1 MKTNLLVCFLFC
13 SLLSYSQTERS
24 LFKSLIKKVD
34 SLNTVALTHYND
46 DDITQSFNLF
56 NQAVKLSDSISDEYG
71 NSVANFTLGKIYDF
85 MHEPKKA
92 RESFL
97 KVIKTSKTEGYNYL
111 LASSYLNLGKM
122 YMDKEPPT
130 DAIKYFEEALTYAN
144 QDDVRD
150 QFNNDQREP
159 LLFKIR
165 IELCQL
171 YLDMN
176 NTSQAF
182 RYLSRAEENLSQIS
196 NQGLYKAQWKF
207 VQGKYFVNK
216 GYFSTASIK
225 FQDAAKLLEHQNTID
240 VKDKFELLSAI
251 YKNLSSTY
259 KSLDKD
265 SQAYSSLLMHNTYKD
280 ELFTEEQIKQNLVIQ
295 SKFSI
300 ENYKNAAQLA
310 NVERLRQAE
319 ASNRIENVNYIISI
333 IIILLFISLVTIYK
347 SYSSKNKLSNILKMR
362 NEQLEIA
369 KDIAE
374 KSSEL
379 KSNFISNVTHELRTP
394 LYGVVGLTS
403 LLLKNNDLSEKD
415 SKFLKS
421 LKYSGD
427 YLLNLVNDI
436 LQIGKIESQKIE
448 LKNVSV
454 NIRVLLENLVNSFD
468 YRLEETNN
476 QIQLAV
482 DKNVPQFIK
491 CDNVRLS
498 QVLINLIGNSI
509 KFTEG
514 GKIDIRIKLLNII
527 DDNVSLRFEVEDNGP
542 GIPKEKQKMIFE
554 NFSQLDENS
563 NTNYQGTGLGLP
575 ITKNLVELFGSN
587 LEIESEIDLG
597 SIFSFDLTFDI
608 DRSAKAEIIKT
619 TKVKGDAISL
629 TKKYKVLVAEDN
641 KINQIV
647 TQNLLQRENYEC
659 VIAKNGEEALEAHK
673 DVNFD
678 LILMDINMP
687 IMDGNQATKAI
698 RAYDTHTPI
707 IALTAA
713 DIEQVRE
720 DYKEIGYDDIIT
732 KPFDNYEFFQTI
744 SQHIQ
749 RTKTMEETPS
759 FRLTKVS

>member
-1 MKTNLLVCFLFC
+1 MKTYLQICFLFC
-13 SLLSYSQTERS
+13 SLLSFSQTERAI
-24 LFKSLIKKVD
+24 IKKID
-34 SLNTVALTHYND
+34 SINTVALSHYND
-46 DDITQSFNLF
+46 NDIAQSFNLF
-56 NQAVKLSDSISDEYG
+56 NQAIKLSDSISDDYG
-71 NSVANFTLGKIYDF
+71 NSVANFTLGRIYNF
-85 MHEPKKA
+85 MHDPEKA
-92 RESFL
+92 EQSFL
-97 KVIKTSKTEGYNYL
+97 KVISVSKKTGDNYL
-111 LASSYLNLGKM
+111 MASSYLNLGKIL
-122 YMDKEPPT
+122 MDKEPPT
-130 DAIKYFEEALTYAN
+130 DAIPYFENALLYAN
-144 QDDVRD
+144 KGNLHD
-150 QFNNDQREP
+150 QFNNDKTEST
-159 LLFKIR
+159 LFEIR
-165 IELCQL
+165 ISLCQL
-171 YLDMN
+171 YLEIN

-182 RYLSRAEENLSQIS
+182 RYLSRAEENLNNIVD
-196 NQGLYKAQWKF
+196 QGYYTAKWKS
-207 VQGKYFVNK
+207 VQGKYFVTK
-216 GYFSTASIK
+216 AYYSIASIK
-225 FQDAAKLLEHQNTID
+225 FVEAAKLLENRNSID
-240 VKDKFELLSAI
+240 IKDKNLLLTEI
-251 YKNLSSTY
+251 YKDLSTTY
-259 KSLDKD
+259 KLLDKD
-265 SQAYSSLLMHNTYKD
+265 SEAYSSLLMHNNYKD
-280 ELFTEEQIKQNLVIQ
+280 EFFSEEKLKQNLIIQ

-310 NVERLRQAE
+310 NIDRLRQVE

-333 IIILLFISLVTIYK
+333 VLILLFISLVTTYMSYNSK
-347 SYSSKNKLSNILKMR
+347 SKLSNILKVR
-362 NEQLEIA
+362 NGQLEIA
-369 KDIAE
+369 KNNAE
-374 KSSEL
+374 KASEL

-476 QIQLAV
+476 QIQIAV
-482 DKNVPQFIK
+482 DKNVPEFIK

-514 GKIDIRIKLLNII
+514 GKIDVRVKLVNLI
-527 DDNVSLRFEVEDNGP
+527 DDKVSLRFEIEDNGP

-575 ITKNLVELFGSN
+575 ITKNLVELFGSK

-597 SIFSFDLTFDI
+597 STFSFDLTFDI

-629 TKKYKVLVAEDN
+629 TKKYKILVAEDN

-659 VIAKNGEEALEAHK
+659 VIAKNGQDALEAHK
-673 DVNFD
+673 DVSFD

-687 IMDGNQATKAI
+687 IMNGNEATKAI
-698 RAYDTHTPI
+698 RGFDNHTPI

-713 DIEQVRE
+713 DIEQVKE
-720 DYKEIGYDDIIT
+720 DYKDIGYDDIIT

-744 SQHIQ
+744 SQHIE
-749 RTKTMEETPS
+749 RTKSIKETPD
-759 FRLTKVS
+759 FKLVMVS

>member
-1 MKTNLLVCFLFC
+1 MKTYLQICFLFC
-13 SLLSYSQTERS
+13 SLLSFSQTERAI
-24 LFKSLIKKVD
+24 IKKID
-34 SLNTVALTHYND
+34 SINTVALSHYND
-46 DDITQSFNLF
+46 NDIAQSFNLF
-56 NQAVKLSDSISDEYG
+56 NQAIKLSDSISDDYG
-71 NSVANFTLGKIYDF
+71 NSVANFTLGRIYNF
-85 MHEPKKA
+85 MHDPEKA
-92 RESFL
+92 EQSFL
-97 KVIKTSKTEGYNYL
+97 KVISVSKKTRDNYL
-111 LASSYLNLGKM
+111 MASSYLNLGKIL
-122 YMDKEPPT
+122 MDKEPPT
-130 DAIKYFEEALTYAN
+130 DAIPYFENALLYAN
-144 QDDVRD
+144 KGNLHD
-150 QFNNDQREP
+150 QFNNDKTEST
-159 LLFKIR
+159 LFEIR
-165 IELCQL
+165 ISLCQL
-171 YLDMN
+171 YLEIN

-182 RYLSRAEENLSQIS
+182 RYLSRAEENLNNIVD
-196 NQGLYKAQWKF
+196 QGYYTAKWKS
-207 VQGKYFVNK
+207 VQGKYFVTK
-216 GYFSTASIK
+216 AYYSIASIK
-225 FQDAAKLLEHQNTID
+225 FVEAAKLLENRNSID
-240 VKDKFELLSAI
+240 IKDKNLLLTEI
-251 YKNLSSTY
+251 YKDLSTTY
-259 KSLDKD
+259 KLLDKD
-265 SQAYSSLLMHNTYKD
+265 SEAYSSLLMHNNYKD
-280 ELFTEEQIKQNLVIQ
+280 EFFSEEKLKQNLIIQ

-310 NVERLRQAE
+310 NIDRLRQVE

-333 IIILLFISLVTIYK
+333 VLILLFISLVTTYMSYNSK
-347 SYSSKNKLSNILKMR
+347 SKLSNILKVR
-362 NEQLEIA
+362 NGQLEIA
-369 KDIAE
+369 KNNAE
-374 KSSEL
+374 KASEL

-476 QIQLAV
+476 QIQIAV
-482 DKNVPQFIK
+482 DKNVPEFIK

-514 GKIDIRIKLLNII
+514 GKIDVRVKLVNLI
-527 DDNVSLRFEVEDNGP
+527 DDKVSLRFEIEDNGP

-575 ITKNLVELFGSN
+575 ITKNLVELFGSK

-597 SIFSFDLTFDI
+597 STFSFDLTFDI

-629 TKKYKVLVAEDN
+629 TKKYKILVAEDN

-659 VIAKNGEEALEAHK
+659 VIAKNGQDALEAHK
-673 DVNFD
+673 DVSFD

-687 IMDGNQATKAI
+687 IMNGNEATKAI
-698 RAYDTHTPI
+698 RGFDNHTPI

-713 DIEQVRE
+713 DIEQVKE
-720 DYKEIGYDDIIT
+720 DYKDIGYDDIIT

-744 SQHIQ
+744 SQHIE
-749 RTKTMEETPS
+749 RTKSIKETPD
-759 FRLTKVS
+759 FKLVMVS